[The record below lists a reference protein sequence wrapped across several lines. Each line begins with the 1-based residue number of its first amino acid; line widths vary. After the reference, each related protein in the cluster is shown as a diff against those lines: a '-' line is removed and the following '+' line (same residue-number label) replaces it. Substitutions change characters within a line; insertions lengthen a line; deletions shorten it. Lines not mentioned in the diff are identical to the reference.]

1 MTTTDPFISIRG
13 TKNSGLENQRAAF
26 TLLEN
31 TETSLSASGIPLT
44 PVNYFTSLL
53 PLLDDRERELKAK
66 MDQKKA
72 HSWNTSIIYLVGFII
87 PQLSK
92 EYIRSNYSDIY
103 VKLVNSLNRYDNDS
117 LDSAPFIRP
126 AITIIESVLIAHL
139 SLESSAVSLDEYWI
153 GERSSLGELLALLSG
168 WAIHDGRPRV
178 RKVAQESLATFV
190 TCLLEIVKEDDDV
203 IVCIMAPVLQ
213 SVLLALRS
221 CSRREY
227 RPSLHLLKCLPEIL
241 PPSAVP
247 SLNELISS
255 IIKCLEMGNEHL
267 SAAVLS
273 FIRNEVY
280 SSSLLK
286 KDPSS
291 ISDLIARLQEK
302 QIIKAISSPDHPFCI
317 GEEWILTVAHLAPH
331 LNIELLVS
339 LSIDFMTYVD
349 VGGDRKL
356 TEVVEDS
363 LKSLFNNISTF
374 SAMKTILSFLLS
386 KLAANSVSDSFIRIC
401 GDICAE
407 TALAD
412 TNCGGIIEAGMAEII
427 SLLGHLYD
435 DVRKSKKNSADQE
448 DANPGQALIKGS
460 GAGGSNRTRTI
471 EASLGKIISFVG
483 PKVVLEILPLNLTAS
498 KPRAWLLPL
507 LRDNVCG
514 AELSIFST
522 SLLPEAEGLLEIS
535 NKHLSMNR
543 VAESKVCLLVRQQII
558 ATLPAFLMCSPD
570 LLETLPTLAP
580 TIAKLMNDEPDLRG
594 ILISSITSL
603 AKKERSAAV
612 PERLELLSSLSLNF
626 LPLLLNIYG
635 TFVTENREPILSCIN
650 SWILLSPTEERKR
663 LQERII
669 ARIYSILQTT
679 SGSDELVSLLELIGV
694 CHENDESGKV
704 GRLCCDI
711 VSKID
716 CLKKCCNS
724 KRELMVTVL
733 KRSYRLL
740 SDLLGRSSS
749 SSSSVD
755 PSLMEELG
763 KMLIEADEVSEDG
776 AYSEVD
782 SASAS
787 LDNYIQVHTKKSRFR
802 LLHSLATTMSPSWIP
817 SLLPEAV
824 LATKEVN
831 QQTRQLAFD
840 LIILWARRMDSAA
853 EQEIDGIRMALDEFL
868 LMLLAGLAGRTPHM
882 ISATI
887 MALARVFFEF
897 KDSIIS
903 DLPPTILPSL
913 LDDIITILSS
923 KSREVVKSAIGFLKV
938 GMTILPSETFESSLC
953 RLVPQLLG
961 WSNEHQQHFKVRV
974 RHLIEKMV
982 RRHGWST
989 VMQYTPSDHHALL
1002 HNIRKRRE
1010 RLQRRKDEVLSSA
1023 AAASKDDKNEVNK
1036 KDVVATFESTI
1047 ADSESDLED
1056 DNDDDDVN
1064 VNVNDIKPKPKSN
1077 STRTNIISKKNKK
1090 IDGGAD
1096 CWSSTNSG
1104 SSSILH
1110 GMTGMEDDD
1119 EIDRILASKLNLASK
1134 IAKSDRKRSLAA
1146 INNGRSKHN
1155 YDDSDGDDGDGDDI
1169 EIGDDGRMIF
1179 REDGSDNTANDNA
1192 SSENEEERRAP
1203 QQRRSKPE
1211 IKRKVV
1217 SRAGGK
1223 KTNVSYSYLPMSRIS
1238 SSDNKKG
1245 KRKGSNGAGGAP
1257 TAAAKKRKYFMNH

>member
-1 MTTTDPFISIRG
+1 MTTTDPFLSIRG

-31 TETSLSASGIPLT
+31 TETSLSASDIPLT

-72 HSWNTSIIYLVGFII
+72 HSWNTSIIYLIGFII
-87 PQLSK
+87 PQLGE

-103 VKLVNSLNRYDNDS
+103 VKLINSLNRYDNDS

-190 TCLLEIVKEDDDV
+190 TSLLERVKEENV

-291 ISDLIARLQEK
+291 ITDLISRLKEK
-302 QIIKAISSPDHPFCI
+302 EFIKGISSPEHPFCI
-317 GEEWILTVAHLAPH
+317 GEEWILTVAHLSPH
-331 LNIELLVS
+331 LSIELLVS
-339 LSIDFMTYVD
+339 LSIDFMTYVE
-349 VGGDRKL
+349 VGGDIKL

-363 LKSLFNNISTF
+363 LKSLFNNISSF
-374 SAMKTILSFLLS
+374 SEMKVILSFLLS

-412 TNCGGIIEAGMAEII
+412 TNCGGIIEAGMGEII

-460 GAGGSNRTRTI
+460 AGGGGGNRTRTI

-483 PKVVLEILPLNLTAS
+483 PKVVLDILPLNLTAS

-514 AELSIFST
+514 AELSIFSAT
-522 SLLPEAEGLLEIS
+522 LLPEAEALLEIS

-594 ILISSITSL
+594 ILISSLTSL

-612 PERLELLSSLSLNF
+612 PERLQLLSSLSLNF

-635 TFVTENREPILSCIN
+635 TITESREPILSCIN
-650 SWILLSPTEERKR
+650 SWILLSPTEERKK

-669 ARIYSILQTT
+669 GRIYSILQTA

-694 CHENDESGKV
+694 CHEKDESGKV

-711 VSKID
+711 VSKIG
-716 CLKKCCNS
+716 CLQKCCNS
-724 KRELMVTVL
+724 ERELMVTVL

-740 SDLLGRSSS
+740 SDLLGGN

-755 PSLMEELG
+755 PSLMEGLG
-763 KMLIEADEVSEDG
+763 KMLIEADEVSDDG
-776 AYSEVD
+776 VDSEVVS
-782 SASAS
+782 SAASSS
-787 LDNYIQVHTKKSRFR
+787 LDNYIQIHTKKSRFR
-802 LLHSLATTMSPSWIP
+802 LLHSMASTMSPSWIP

-840 LIILWARRMDSAA
+840 LIILWAKRMDSSA

-868 LMLLAGLAGRTPHM
+868 MMLLAGLAGRTPHM

-887 MALARVFFEF
+887 MALACVFFEF
-897 KDSIIS
+897 KDSIS

-938 GMTILPSETFESSLC
+938 GMTILPSETFEPSLP

-989 VMQYTPSDHHALL
+989 VMKYTPSDHHALL

-1023 AAASKDDKNEVNK
+1023 AASRDKKEEDK
-1036 KDVVATFESTI
+1036 KEAVATFESTI
-1047 ADSESDLED
+1047 ADSGSDLEEED
-1056 DNDDDDVN
+1056 DNNDVKS
-1064 VNVNDIKPKPKSN
+1064 KPNTTK
-1077 STRTNIISKKNKK
+1077 TNIIPKKNKK
-1090 IDGGAD
+1090 TDEGGD
-1096 CWSSTNSG
+1096 SWSSTNG

-1119 EIDRILASKLNLASK
+1119 EIDRILANKLNLASK
-1134 IAKSDRKRSLAA
+1134 IAKNDRKRSLAA
-1146 INNGRSKHN
+1146 INNGRSKNN
-1155 YDDSDGDDGDGDDI
+1155 YDDSDGDDGDDI

-1179 REDGSDNTANDNA
+1179 REDDSDNTANGNV
-1192 SSENEEERRAP
+1192 SSDNEEERRTP
-1203 QQRRSKPE
+1203 QQKMSKPE

-1245 KRKGSNGAGGAP
+1245 KRKGSSGAP
-1257 TAAAKKRKYFMNH
+1257 TAAKKGKYFMNH